1 MGGKEKEG
9 GRGRK
14 GRKGEGREERRGGR
28 RKEGKGKVAS
38 WLLEGW
44 TPLGSP
50 PSQLEINICLRL
62 RPRFPPGLCPWTPL
76 GTSVPQTPTFVPR
89 SKFLATPLLSF
100 MLLQYFMQFTIYNI
114 FEANYAEQ

>member
-38 WLLEGW
+38 WLLEGL
-44 TPLGSP
+44 TPLKKKQPYP
-50 PSQLEINICLRL
+50 PYVN
-62 RPRFPPGLCPWTPL
+62 
-76 GTSVPQTPTFVPR
+76 
-89 SKFLATPLLSF
+89 
-100 MLLQYFMQFTIYNI
+100 N
-114 FEANYAEQ
+114 